1 MNIIS
6 KPQKFPKWNVPIGG
20 IELSEDKSDTGS
32 VPDESSDSEAPAA
45 PIEVKITN
53 APAKDIKWNDE
64 RDDIEY
70 DEIVLT
76 DEEKDI

>member
-6 KPQKFPKWNVPIGG
+6 KPQKFPKWNVLIGG
-20 IELSEDKSDTGS
+20 IELSESKDDTGS
-32 VPDESSDSEAPAA
+32 VPEESSDSEAPAA
-45 PIEVKITN
+45 PLEVKVTN
-53 APAKDIKWNDE
+53 TPVKEVKWNDE